1 MVPVRHSN
9 VMAPNCETEN
19 CERADRSARTSELAG
34 LVTSEN
40 GAIIGSD
47 ASTGREANTRCAGV
61 SLTSLIC
68 GSGGHALLR
77 RDHSNPF
84 SEASS
89 SKRGDAA
96 SVILMLVMAHFVLAI
111 LILRSPE
118 AAQVTPDEINP
129 LQLWDRDGC

>member
-19 CERADRSARTSELAG
+19 CERADRSRQNWRVSGLGYFREWRLSE
-34 LVTSEN
+34 VTRLL
-40 GAIIGSD
+40 
-47 ASTGREANTRCAGV
+47 GRGANTRCADV

-84 SEASS
+84 SKASS

>member
-1 MVPVRHSN
+1 
-9 VMAPNCETEN
+9 
-19 CERADRSARTSELAG
+19 
-34 LVTSEN
+34 
-40 GAIIGSD
+40 
-47 ASTGREANTRCAGV
+47 
-61 SLTSLIC
+61 
-68 GSGGHALLR
+68 LLR